1 MENLHPAAQVTVIIV
16 IGVCV
21 CVIIFRLITQF
32 INFVNQTGKPKNF
45 KGPEE
50 RLESISA
57 VKVKRATKQSS
68 AASDEFLNH
77 KKTVKVLNNTLTGTT
92 SMGTSELYTESY
104 VYEPLGLSGSAG
116 GSGTSGL
123 LGNCGTSRPLLFHG
137 KRYDPETFELI
148 NNDEASHF
156 LGGASNIYP
165 VDITKGSKEIE
176 RMIKL
181 VNNKKMNLD

>member
-1 MENLHPAAQVTVIIV
+1 MNIL
-16 IGVCV
+16 
-21 CVIIFRLITQF
+21 FRLLAKF
-32 INFVNQTGKPKNF
+32 IKLINQTGEPK
-45 KGPEE
+45 
-50 RLESISA
+50 S
-57 VKVKRATKQSS
+57 SS
-68 AASDEFLNH
+68 AAINHETISAIKVKNNNPKQTSAASQEFIS
-77 KKTVKVLNNTLTGTT
+77 KKAGTSGNILTGTT

-156 LGGASNIYP
+156 LDGASNIYP

-181 VNNKKMNLD
+181 VNNKK